1 MRSHRS
7 WWLGVLTVV
16 GTVAG
21 VSTAAQAQP
30 QMQLQEQ
37 QQPQGWDEPWFF
49 TADLGVV
56 GPLNDPLNDQ
66 FDPGGEGSLALYRS
80 FLPELAF
87 GAQLRVGLLGEGAP
101 IAQDPVNRGPLDYGI
116 LTANVRVRPFA
127 RLYDEDRRATGLFL
141 EASAG
146 GSLLDGEVVPAF
158 AASLGYGFGIGD
170 VSIAPKVRFTHF
182 IETEDR
188 FGDNDVFTLT
198 GGLEIALFDR
208 AQPAM
213 GGTAMGEGGPG
224 LRGDSAQAIE
234 EERAAAERA
243 EQERLAME
251 REEAELAERQRAE
264 QQRAEQMRAEQE
276 GAQGAMADSERAEQE
291 RLAAEQERAQ
301 AEGGE
306 MMENHALVVDERV
319 FFDFDRAELRTEGR
333 QHLDQVVEHYRQYGD
348 RYESLVV
355 SGHTDRR
362 GAVPYNE
369 ELGRRRAEAVVA
381 YLVSQGVPRNMI
393 DVRAYG
399 ELRPE
404 VLDATSELDHQ
415 INRRVEFEV
424 VWAEGQ
430 RPEGIEP
437 EARPTMP
444 ERVDEAPMAVR
455 ERENRPE
462 IQAREAREREQAVA
476 ELERANQERIARA
489 EEQERVAA
497 ADAQRSEGSL
507 VLE

>member
-1 MRSHRS
+1 
-7 WWLGVLTVV
+7 
-16 GTVAG
+16 
-21 VSTAAQAQP
+21 
-30 QMQLQEQ
+30 
-37 QQPQGWDEPWFF
+37 
-49 TADLGVV
+49 
-56 GPLNDPLNDQ
+56 
-66 FDPGGEGSLALYRS
+66 
-80 FLPELAF
+80 
-87 GAQLRVGLLGEGAP
+87 
-101 IAQDPVNRGPLDYGI
+101 
-116 LTANVRVRPFA
+116 
-127 RLYDEDRRATGLFL
+127 
-141 EASAG
+141 
-146 GSLLDGEVVPAF
+146 
-158 AASLGYGFGIGD
+158 
-170 VSIAPKVRFTHF
+170 
-182 IETEDR
+182 
-188 FGDNDVFTLT
+188 
-198 GGLEIALFDR
+198 
-208 AQPAM
+208 
-213 GGTAMGEGGPG
+213 
-224 LRGDSAQAIE
+224 
-234 EERAAAERA
+234 
-243 EQERLAME
+243 
-251 REEAELAERQRAE
+251 
-264 QQRAEQMRAEQE
+264 MRAEQE